1 MARRARPPAT
11 NKGKWVAYYPIRR
24 KRWEGLSDGAASWDS
39 AVVRKTDTDS
49 MAENAKQVM
58 DIRPSAGI
66 TTAQS
71 NEHQRRWTEKGWE
84 HAVSKGNYDPTRER
98 LNFEVVKG
106 GKVQPVDKSK
116 SIPER
121 MAENLRS
128 RGIRDRNEGLAEPK
142 YRTVVNF
149 IFGGS
154 QLRMR
159 ELAFGDQEV
168 DFDKGADN
176 SSVRRMPEIEKW
188 AQDIYAFVSGKFGEE
203 NIVGFYVHL
212 DELNPHIHCTL
223 LPIKDGEFAYKKI
236 FSGRDKYEGSRRFR
250 ELHNELAAINW
261 KWELRR
267 GTSVAITGARH
278 RSTEEYRRHLNEEC
292 TTLEEQVEQY
302 RMALDDLRVEIRLAE
317 RRVKGLHT
325 MVENLKKEQLEKET
339 QLQAYRQELQSQS
352 GDAMSLAGEISRL
365 EKELAAVRDKLADK
379 QEKLE
384 TADRQL
390 AVLKEDMDAIQNRT
404 GELREEAYRY
414 SRDIHA
420 KTDSLLKD
428 VLVEHLVCEHRERM
442 AHSDVSERKSFD
454 GTLMQAV
461 AEQGSEVLHCAT
473 LLFLGYVDA
482 ATTFAEGQGGGGGGN
497 SLKWGRDEDED
508 DRHWAYRC
516 MMEARRLMR
525 PTAGRKPKR

>member
-1 MARRARPPAT
+1 MRRR
-11 NKGKWVAYYPIRR
+11 
-24 KRWEGLSDGAASWDS
+24 RWEGLSDRAASWDS
-39 AVVRKTDTDS
+39 AVVRKTDTDD
-49 MAENAKQVM
+49 MAVNAKQVM

-71 NEHQRRWTEKGWE
+71 DEHQRRWTEKGWE
-84 HAVSKGNYDPTRER
+84 HAVSKGNYDPTREH
-98 LNFEVVKG
+98 LNFEVVRG
-106 GKVQPVDKSK
+106 GKVQPVDKTK

-142 YRTVVNF
+142 YRTVANF

-154 QLRMR
+154 QSRMR
-159 ELAFGDQEV
+159 ELAFGDQKV

-176 SSVRRMPEIEKW
+176 LSVKRMPKIEKW

-203 NIVGFYVHL
+203 NIIGFYVHL

-236 FSGRDKYEGSRRFR
+236 FSGKDMYEGSRRFR
-250 ELHNELAAINW
+250 ELHNELAAINR
-261 KWELRR
+261 KWELHR
-267 GTSVAITGARH
+267 GSDVAVTGARH

-292 TTLEEQVEQY
+292 TSIEEQIEQH
-302 RMALDDLRVEIRLAE
+302 RKALSDLRVEIRLAE
-317 RRVKGLHT
+317 RRVKGLNT
-325 MVENLKKEQLEKET
+325 MVENLKKEKAEKEA
-339 QLQAYRQELQSQS
+339 QLAAYRRKLQSQS
-352 GDAMSLAGEISRL
+352 GDAMALSAEISRL
-365 EKELAAVRDKLADK
+365 EKELTVVRDKLADK

-384 TADRQL
+384 AADRQL
-390 AVLKEDMDAIQNRT
+390 ALLQKDMDAIQSRT

-420 KTDSLLKD
+420 KVDSLLKD
-428 VLVEHLVCEHRERM
+428 VLVERLVGEHRELM
-442 AHSDVSERKSFD
+442 AHSGAEARESFD
-454 GTLMQAV
+454 GTLIQSIS
-461 AEQGSEVLHCAT
+461 EQGAEVLHCAT

-497 SLKWGRDEDED
+497 GLKWGRNDDED
-508 DRHWAYRC
+508 DRRWAYRC
-516 MMEARRLMR
+516 MMMAQRMMR
-525 PTAGRKPKR
+525 PATGKKPKR